1 YLQTLWPC
9 SFALTDIK
17 VQRPS
22 KGSIPVDITVLIK
35 KAPLAAPGGQVS
47 VMAPQPPGSPGA
59 APPLQAAAQPMP
71 SPKTQAMI
79 PFLALT
85 SGAGSRSSFDRQRS
99 KQVLQFL

>member
-1 YLQTLWPC
+1 
-9 SFALTDIK
+9 

-47 VMAPQPPGSPGA
+47 VMAPPPPGSPGT
-59 APPLQAAAQPMP
+59 APPLQAAAQPVP

-79 PFLALT
+79 PFLAFT
-85 SGAGSRSSFDRQRS
+85 SSGSRSSFDSQRS